1 MSPKNAAVAITIAVV
16 ASTTIALADWTQF
29 GGPRQDFKVKTEGL
43 APEWPEGGPARLWE
57 RKLGEGYS
65 GIVVADGRVFTMYR
79 DGEQEVVA
87 ALNAKNGKTV
97 WEHRYDAPVHPK
109 HEKTFNA
116 GPRSTPLV
124 FGDRLYA
131 IGCSGKLHCL
141 GAKTGKVHWK
151 QDLWED
157 FGGTFL
163 NHGYSSSA
171 FPYKDTVIVTVG
183 GEGHAIVAFDKK
195 TGDRKWQRL
204 DFGNSYSTP
213 KLVEVDGR
221 EQLLCFMAQELV
233 AVDPA
238 NGELL
243 WSYEIGNQW
252 NQNICQ
258 PVLGTDNILFL
269 SVAQVGSRGL
279 RLSPDGKK
287 TRVEEIWSND
297 KVKIHHSNAIRI
309 GDHIYTSSGGMGS
322 PGLLYAIDAKT
333 GEIAWKQRGFA
344 KATCLYADGR
354 FILLDEDGNLGLA
367 TATPD
372 FLEIHG
378 KAKILEPRGPSRT
391 WTVPTLD
398 GTTLYLRDS
407 SRIVALDLGLSSKET

>member
-1 MSPKNAAVAITIAVV
+1 MTPKTAAFVLTVFLPAAL
-16 ASTTIALADWTQF
+16 ALADWTQF
-29 GGPRQDFKVKTEGL
+29 GGPHQDFKVKTEGL
-43 APEWPEGGPARLWE
+43 APEWPADGPAKLWE

-65 GIVVADGRVFTMYR
+65 GIVVAEGRLFTMYR

-87 ALNAKNGKTV
+87 ALNAKSGKTA

-124 FGDRLYA
+124 SGGRLYA
-131 IGCSGKLHCL
+131 IGCSGKMHCL
-141 GAKTGKVHWK
+141 SAKTGKLLWK
-151 QDLWED
+151 QDLWD
-157 FGGTFL
+157 DLGGTIL
-163 NHGYSSSA
+163 NHGYCSSA
-171 FPYKDTVIVTVG
+171 FPYNDTVIVTVG
-183 GEGHAIVAFDKK
+183 GEGHAIVAFTTK
-195 TGDRKWQRL
+195 TGERKWQRL
-204 DFGNSYSTP
+204 DYGNSYSTP
-213 KLVEVDGR
+213 KLVELDGQ

-238 NGELL
+238 DGEEL
-243 WSYEIGNQW
+243 WTYRIGNQW

-258 PVLGTDNILFL
+258 PVLGKDNILFL
-269 SVAQVGSRGL
+269 SVAQAGSRGL
-279 RLSPDGKK
+279 KLSRNGKK
-287 TRVEEIWSND
+287 TLVEEIWSND

-309 GDHIYTSSGGMGS
+309 GNHVYTSSGGMGS
-322 PGLLYAIDAKT
+322 PGLFYAIDART
-333 GEIAWKQRGFA
+333 GEVAWKQRGFG

-354 FILLDEDGNLGLA
+354 FIILDEDGNLGLA

-372 FLEIHG
+372 FLEVHA
-378 KAKILEPRGPSRT
+378 KAKILEAQGHSRT

-407 SRIVALDLGLSSKET
+407 AKIVALDLGPASKEA